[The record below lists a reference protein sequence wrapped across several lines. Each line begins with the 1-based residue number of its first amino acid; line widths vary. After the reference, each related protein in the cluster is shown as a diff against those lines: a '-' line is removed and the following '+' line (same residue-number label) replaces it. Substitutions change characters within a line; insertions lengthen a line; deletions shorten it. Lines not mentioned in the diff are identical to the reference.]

1 MSLLHDAF
9 NARNLHLFQ
18 RLVDTSNAADK
29 SASVSS
35 TSVGKVS
42 KHSSLGNI
50 DVNQRDWLG
59 RTVLHLASAAI
70 EHLDYV
76 RILLKHP
83 AISVNAADTESHWT
97 PLHRSLYSA
106 NLPAARLLLQRPDID
121 IFLKDNEGY
130 TAFDLYNST
139 LVGTKPSPEETGG
152 YADLYTWGTNVNA
165 ALGLGDSNDRAYPEL
180 VVFPRREDEADLE
193 RQTLSARF
201 LPIKAEHVEMSKL
214 HTVVSTSETGGNL
227 RVCGFGSGGRRAYL
241 SDLVH
246 GPNSHTQYL
255 LKSLSQLTQVI
266 TAIALGQ
273 DHTLALTKAGEV
285 LSWGLNRFSQLGY
298 PVDPPT
304 SGRLE
309 EPIQYSPR
317 RVQGPLKKEV
327 VKGVAASKVA
337 SACWTDDSVYTW
349 GTNNGQLGYD
359 KAAQPVQVQPRKVSR
374 LTVSVISIVMSENV
388 MACLMQNRQV
398 ECFYDDG
405 HHRINFP
412 TLAFPSPIRPY
423 RPPQAAKDSRMAK
436 ITCCG
441 DVFAA
446 LTSHG
451 EVYIFSP
458 SSSHS
463 ANSIPSSSSSANL
476 STSFNDSEVP
486 TRMGG
491 PFKCQR
497 VWALRKKFSAVKDVA
512 LGADGSIIIC
522 TESGHVYVRTRNVK
536 MLSVGGSGSSSSQK
550 AFKFVKVPGL
560 QRVTRVCASASG
572 AFGALRVE
580 YRMKNV
586 EVKGNFVAQDLS
598 RVRPWLESGKDDASL
613 DTRVIEPDDEGEDSG
628 LDTEENAISFF
639 GYGHESDNEDAEGRG
654 EDDAIVNDIRF
665 LKEMCDAIKREDK
678 RKKDGRRLE
687 HMHLRHGAD
696 TLLVLSSSNIVFP
709 VHRAILGAR
718 SKVLCG
724 ILSAKTKK
732 KSFVL
737 DEQRNIKISLLSPLQ
752 RYPANTKPICGPGSN
767 QVTQLSIT
775 GVHPLSI
782 LILFNYLYS
791 DNLVAIWDRR
801 ISTSIINSYAKGL
814 KIKMDP
820 GLIKNELQVLG
831 RMLDL
836 SEMLKVLER
845 PVKSDVRPTLV
856 RDLSELFDV
865 VNLERDDD
873 DDEGGV
879 EKVPRALC
887 EDVILELADR
897 EVFTHSV
904 ILRSRSNLFKSFFD
918 EPVWTLNRWETEGID
933 YVEGGHGIL
942 RIDLKHLKWRVMEF
956 VLKFMCCGCDK
967 ELFERLEFI
976 DGVDDLVEFMF
987 EVMAAANE
995 LLLDRLVLLCSEVI
1009 LTYTSL
1015 HNACYVLYLA
1025 TYYSA
1030 TQLIDRVQSF
1040 ITANMELF
1048 LQSYMLD
1055 DIPLDLLTQLS
1066 NYAQEKQKEKAP
1078 FVRGGVLEEG
1088 VMEKWR
1094 KWVEDLDVP
1103 IPMVRSH
1110 KPWKEKKGLPLPD
1123 FGKDKRGGREKGLRR
1138 PPSGDDI
1145 FIMDDT
1151 DLLSPQLGSSSTPGP
1166 AWKVYVAPKVD
1177 MKTVMAEAA
1186 ASQIRPSKSKEP
1198 LRTPSKSQLVPRSPP
1213 QTASNV
1219 GSTSSPQRVVRT
1231 SSYPGSPPT
1240 PSFPPLTPQKQ
1251 KEGVVRLQ
1259 QQQNATPT
1267 KQGGSSLGN
1276 VLGAAGG
1283 SVMGPTI
1290 TPVRMPAGNVKS
1302 GQRSVS
1308 CVGPSK
1314 AWAYTRPID
1323 PILPPVLIS
1332 PTPTPS
1338 EPSSS
1343 TLKTTTKSFLA
1354 IQQEEEEQQQQFGD
1368 LQRGDKRSLLD
1379 IQEEERARR
1388 QEEEF
1393 LKWWEE
1399 EEVRVK
1405 MEMEVTQSSGSGKS
1419 KRGGRKGGGEK
1430 GERRGGGGGSEG
1442 SGRGGPK
1449 GRKEGR

>member
-227 RVCGFGSGGRRAYL
+227 RVCGFGSGGRL
-241 SDLVH
+241 

-536 MLSVGGSGSSSSQK
+536 MSSVGGSGSSSSQK

-613 DTRVIEPDDEGEDSG
+613 DTRVMESDDEGEDSG
-628 LDTEENAISFF
+628 RDKEENAISFF

-696 TLLVLSSSNIVFP
+696 TLLVLSSFNIVFP

-724 ILSAKTKK
+724 ISRSAFYRLYNDILPILS
-732 KSFVL
+732 
-737 DEQRNIKISLLSPLQ
+737 
-752 RYPANTKPICGPGSN
+752 RYA
-767 QVTQLSIT
+767 
-775 GVHPLSI
+775 
-782 LILFNYLYS
+782 
-791 DNLVAIWDRR
+791 DRDPTR

-856 RDLSELFDV
+856 RDLSELFDI

-933 YVEGGHGIL
+933 YVEGEHGIL

-967 ELFERLEFI
+967 ELFERAEFI

-995 LLLDRLVLLCSEVI
+995 LLVDRLVLLCSEVI

-1103 IPMVRSH
+1103 IPIVRSN

-1177 MKTVMAEAA
+1177 MKSVMAEAA
-1186 ASQIRPSKSKEP
+1186 ASQIKPSKSKEP

-1251 KEGVVRLQ
+1251 KEGVVRQQ
-1259 QQQNATPT
+1259 QQQNVTPT

-1276 VLGAAGG
+1276 VLGVAGG

-1308 CVGPSK
+1308 GPSK

-1323 PILPPVLIS
+1323 PIPPPVLIS

-1405 MEMEVTQSSGSGKS
+1405 MEMEVAQSSGSGKS

-1449 GRKEGR
+1449 GRKEGRKVQKNPGDNNATPPSTSSTRPPPRNHRKNAAQGQEPILPMSSGS